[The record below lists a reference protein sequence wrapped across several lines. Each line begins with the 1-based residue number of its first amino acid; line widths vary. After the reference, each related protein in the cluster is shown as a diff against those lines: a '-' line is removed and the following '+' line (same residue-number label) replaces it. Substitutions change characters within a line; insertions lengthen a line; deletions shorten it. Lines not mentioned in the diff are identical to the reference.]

1 MMIPLV
7 NAQIARLV
15 TSALWRVRF
24 SVNHALV
31 TRPLWKRDPKP
42 ALVIMFFLYSL
53 RILWKGG
60 HQLLSR
66 KIRSHF
72 SVYGP

>member
-53 RILWKGG
+53 RIL
-60 HQLLSR
+60 
-66 KIRSHF
+66 
-72 SVYGP
+72 